1 MFNQVPTRQVA
12 YVSALSVG
20 VLVLVVTWL
29 FAGVVAVDGFG
40 RGGLSWRPAGVLAL
54 PVVELAAVLL
64 AGRRGYGPLGVA
76 VLVAVAVNL
85 VLFCSQPAGYLF
97 M

>member
-1 MFNQVPTRQVA
+1 MFNQVSARQAA

-20 VLVLVVTWL
+20 VLVLVMTWL
-29 FAGVVAVDGFG
+29 FAGVVAVDGLG
-40 RGGLSWRPAGVLAL
+40 RAGPSWRPVSVLAL

-85 VLFCSQPAGYLF
+85 MLFCSQPAGYLF